1 MWTSYIVY
9 ELLNGFGVLLD
20 TLRVLYENTKIKYAI
35 VKIAHFIFVHPEGLE
50 PPTFWF
56 EARHSIQL
64 SYGCK
69 Q

>member
-50 PPTFWF
+50 PP
-56 EARHSIQL
+56 AL
-64 SYGCK
+64 
-69 Q
+69 